1 MLILFFLN
9 EDIVGIEKS
18 YEICYPTFV
27 VDDFSKLILHPS
39 IS

>member
-27 VDDFSKLILHPS
+27 VDVFSKLILHPS